1 MIIDLRT
8 EIEKRKTTPQKEEAI
23 DILEKA
29 LKEVK
34 DFATEECVVIYKQG
48 NDLRY
53 LSNKGSIITLLGML
67 ELVKARLS
75 DGI

>member
-1 MIIDLRT
+1 MIIDLKA

-34 DFATEECVVIYKQG
+34 ELPTEECVVIYKQG
-48 NDLRY
+48 NEFRY
-53 LSNKGSIITLLGML
+53 FSNQGSAITLVGML
-67 ELVKARLS
+67 ELVKARIN
-75 DGI
+75 DGF

>member
-48 NDLRY
+48 NDFRY
-53 LSNKGSIITLLGML
+53 LSNKGSVINFIGML
-67 ELVKARLS
+67 ELVKARIS